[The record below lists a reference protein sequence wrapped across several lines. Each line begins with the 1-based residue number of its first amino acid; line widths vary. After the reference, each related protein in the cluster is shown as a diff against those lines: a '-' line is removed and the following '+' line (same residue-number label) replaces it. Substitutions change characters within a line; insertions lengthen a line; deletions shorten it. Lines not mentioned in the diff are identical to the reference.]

1 MLARDVLIKLVRLIG
16 LRKQERV
23 MPHTPVDDIEAQ
35 AMALTPEQRSEL
47 IERLLAKEDAFALS
61 PEWEEEIK
69 RRVEELEAGRTEF
82 IPAEEAM
89 ARLAEHI
96 QSRLQE
102 K

>member
-1 MLARDVLIKLVRLIG
+1 
-16 LRKQERV
+16 

-61 PEWEEEIK
+61 PEWDKEIK
-69 RRVEELEAGRTEF
+69 QRVAELEAGRTEF
-82 IPAEEAM
+82 IPAKEAM
-89 ARLAEHI
+89 ARLTEHI